1 MNAANHI
8 VLTDALSAAELMS
21 VGAVRS
27 LDLLRAI
34 DGTIEALSHHTQ
46 LFQSAQRVFSEVLK
60 AISAESAPRTIR
72 EEDLIPA
79 LEALQ
84 DALKRSFQDCS
95 RKMDCAIRDPRLS
108 DDDGVVD
115 AYQILLDAL
124 SGLNT
129 TAENLRWGI
138 LENNADVE
146 KDHTPVV
153 LSNPSDIDSFL
164 DNL

>member
-8 VLTDALSAAELMS
+8 ILTDALSAAELMS

-46 LFQSAQRVFSEVLK
+46 LLQSAQRVFSELLK
-60 AISAESAPRTIR
+60 AISAESAPRAIR
-72 EEDLIPA
+72 EEELIPA

-84 DALKRSFQDCS
+84 DALMKSFKDFS
-95 RKMDCAIRDPRLS
+95 RKMDCAVQDPRLS
-108 DDDGVVD
+108 DEDGVVD

-124 SGLNT
+124 TGLNT

-138 LENNADVE
+138 LENNADIE
-146 KDHTPVV
+146 NDHAPVV
-153 LSNPSDIDSFL
+153 LSNPGDIDSFL